1 MVTGSRPVSLR
12 AVPNPPA
19 PGGPSASAPGGA
31 RPAGVPPAATLDAL
45 LVEVVRGARTAL
57 AARPVGVESRIQR
70 GTALPRGPA
79 DRLRA
84 ALSGALLAAAATA
97 RPSTVISVR
106 AERKPVLLRARD
118 GSEVKRDFMMIA
130 LAQQSGPSEAD
141 QRAVLAGQAQG
152 PLADALRH
160 AREMGGFLRFAPL
173 PQGGVETRLFLPA

>member
-1 MVTGSRPVSLR
+1 
-12 AVPNPPA
+12 VPT
-19 PGGPSASAPGGA
+19 
-31 RPAGVPPAATLDAL
+31 ATLDAL

-57 AARPVGVESRIQR
+57 AARPVGVESRIPR

-79 DRLRA
+79 DGLRA
-84 ALSGALLAAAATA
+84 ALTGVLLAAAASA
-97 RPSTVISVR
+97 RPSTVVSAR

-130 LAQQSGPSEAD
+130 LAQQGGPSEAD
-141 QRAVLAGQAQG
+141 QRAVLAGQALG